1 MSSCRAT
8 SRSARPS
15 RPPMTSTISRRR
27 TRSSRSPR
35 SGGLTA
41 ASRPATCSPP
51 PSSPPGRRRPP
62 NMRVLEV
69 PERVAVVTGGAG
81 AIGASITTALRDTGH
96 RTVILDRDADVACDL
111 SSEASARAAAATVL
125 ERYGRCDVLVHCA
138 AAFDR
143 ATIAEV
149 DSATWR
155 VQAFAPGMAERR
167 FGRIVF
173 IASDTVWAPP
183 NPAML
188 AYIASKG
195 ALLGV
200 MRTLAVTLGADG
212 IAVSAVA
219 PGLTDTP
226 GARTRN
232 GDEHF
237 DAVVRGQALKRPLT
251 PVDTAA
257 AVAYLVSD
265 AAAAMTGQVL
275 CADGGL
281 VMR

>member
-1 MSSCRAT
+1 
-8 SRSARPS
+8 
-15 RPPMTSTISRRR
+15 
-27 TRSSRSPR
+27 
-35 SGGLTA
+35 
-41 ASRPATCSPP
+41 
-51 PSSPPGRRRPP
+51 
-62 NMRVLEV
+62 MRVLEV

-155 VQAFAPGMAERR
+155 RVQAVNVESALWLVQAFAPGMAERR

-251 PVDTAA
+251 PGDTAA

>member
-8 SRSARPS
+8 SRPAGPPC
-15 RPPMTSTISRRR
+15 PPMTSPIPRRR
-27 TRSSRSPR
+27 RRSSRSPR
-35 SGGLTA
+35 SGGPPA

-62 NMRVLEV
+62 DMRVLEV

-155 VQAFAPGMAERR
+155 RVQAVNVESALWLVQAFAPGMAERR

-173 IASDTVWAPP
+173 IASDTVWGPP
-183 NPAML
+183 KPALL
-188 AYIASKG
+188 ACIASKG
-195 ALLGV
+195 V
-200 MRTLAVTLGADG
+200 
-212 IAVSAVA
+212 
-219 PGLTDTP
+219 
-226 GARTRN
+226 
-232 GDEHF
+232 
-237 DAVVRGQALKRPLT
+237 
-251 PVDTAA
+251 
-257 AVAYLVSD
+257 
-265 AAAAMTGQVL
+265 
-275 CADGGL
+275 
-281 VMR
+281 

>member
-1 MSSCRAT
+1 
-8 SRSARPS
+8 
-15 RPPMTSTISRRR
+15 
-27 TRSSRSPR
+27 
-35 SGGLTA
+35 
-41 ASRPATCSPP
+41 
-51 PSSPPGRRRPP
+51 
-62 NMRVLEV
+62 MRVLEV

-81 AIGASITTALRDTGH
+81 AIGASITTALRGTGH

-111 SSEASARAAAATVL
+111 SSEASTRAAAATVL
-125 ERYGRCDVLVHCA
+125 ERHGRCDVLVHCA

-149 DSATWR
+149 DAATWR
-155 VQAFAPGMAERR
+155 RVQAVNVESALWLVQAFAPGMAERR

-212 IAVSAVA
+212 IGVSAVA

-237 DAVVRGQALKRPLT
+237 DAVVERQALKRPLT
-251 PVDTAA
+251 PGDTAA
-257 AVAYLVSD
+257 AVAYLASD

>member
-1 MSSCRAT
+1 
-8 SRSARPS
+8 
-15 RPPMTSTISRRR
+15 
-27 TRSSRSPR
+27 
-35 SGGLTA
+35 
-41 ASRPATCSPP
+41 
-51 PSSPPGRRRPP
+51 
-62 NMRVLEV
+62 MRVLEV

-81 AIGASITTALRDTGH
+81 AIGASITRALQDTGH

-111 SSEASARAAAATVL
+111 SSEASTRAAAATVL
-125 ERYGRCDVLVHCA
+125 ERHGRCDVLVHCA

-149 DSATWR
+149 DAATWR
-155 VQAFAPGMAERR
+155 RVQAVNVESALWLVQAFAPGMAERR

-237 DAVVRGQALKRPLT
+237 DGVVRGQALKRPLT
-251 PVDTAA
+251 PGDTAA
-257 AVAYLVSD
+257 AVAYLASD